1 MTKVNCPKCQ
11 KEVLWNKTSVYRPF
25 CSKRCKLLDLGA
37 WATEE
42 HAIPGEDQAEEFSI
56 TPADEDFNSY

>member
-42 HAIPGEDQAEEFSI
+42 HAIPGEDQTEEFSI
-56 TPADEDFNSY
+56 TPTDEDFNSY